1 MPILSRGVE
10 IKNEN
15 TSLRSDEMPLGSS
28 IGWLVGLSENTGGQR
43 FALDREEILIGRGT
57 GCHIQLKD
65 PKVSRKHARITIKA
79 GQLTIEDLDSTQGVL
94 INGERVDECQIQ
106 AGDRVQLGDTQLQ
119 VEFEQ
124 DSIETVMVPQ
134 ADVPSVAG
142 TCSQCGHPIHMGE
155 KFCSQCGSSSVP
167 LPPPFDFVQEAFLR
181 LRALHRAGRMDSA
194 TYREELGKLVIQ
206 DGSGGF
212 WMPGVE
218 SGEWF
223 WFNGSEW
230 IRRDPPL
237 KPLVQ
242 APLGDVAPTSP
253 PPPPPSGAIEAE
265 DDKKLGRLFLIGG
278 GALIAFTILAVGAY
292 AAYKLVNADD
302 DESLA
307 IAEVPPVSTIAI
319 IQQSPTP
326 EPTLMEALQPTI
338 APTWTQE
345 PAASATPV
353 LPYAIRLYN
362 QATDEDL
369 INLADIT
376 DFIDAISSPEHGIYE
391 GSWEINRPGRFNI
404 GWCAIDANTLYEN
417 LRVIEMSLEVDG
429 TRVEPTDMLDEEFGD
444 STFYCRTS
452 QIVVEFSEPGEYRLL
467 WTTSYSEPIFDG
479 WETLESGTYLNEY
492 VLEIRD
498 SISIVDE
505 FDVGDGTWFETKQTN
520 FDQWIEDGV
529 FNILVHKE
537 NFFTWSLYNDL
548 EVDDVFILTD
558 VKRISGVEGAYG
570 IVFRLQDVN
579 NFYYFLVDDSGYFT
593 LGKRLEGEWIPLID
607 WTVSDAILSG
617 DAFNSLGVVING
629 DELVVY
635 VNLELV
641 GQVVDDTFANGGV
654 GVAAQSIETTGEM
667 HAIFDVFSLDYYQ

>member
-1 MPILSRGVE
+1 
-10 IKNEN
+10 
-15 TSLRSDEMPLGSS
+15 MPLGSS
-28 IGWLVGLSENTGGQR
+28 IGWLVGLSENTSGQR
-43 FALDREEILIGRGT
+43 FALDREEIQIGRGT

-65 PKVSRKHARITIKA
+65 PKVSRKHAQITIKA

-94 INGERVDECQIQ
+94 INGERVEECQLKD
-106 AGDRVQLGDTQLQ
+106 GDRVQLGDTQLQ

-124 DSIETVMVPQ
+124 DSIQTVMAPQ
-134 ADVPSVAG
+134 AGVHSAVG
-142 TCSQCGHPIHMGE
+142 TCSQCGNPIHVGE
-155 KFCSQCGSSSVP
+155 KFCSQCGLSSVP
-167 LPPPFDFVQEAFLR
+167 LPPPFDFVQEAFIR

-194 TYREELGKLVIQ
+194 TYREELEKLVVH
-206 DGSGGF
+206 DGSGGY
-212 WMPGVE
+212 WMPGLE

-242 APLGDVAPTSP
+242 APLREDVPT
-253 PPPPPSGAIEAE
+253 PPPPPSSAPGTVEV
-265 DDKKLGRLFLIGG
+265 DDKRLLRQFVIAGG
-278 GALIAFTILAVGAY
+278 VLIAITILAVGAY

-302 DESLA
+302 GDSTA
-307 IAEVPPVSTIAI
+307 IAEVQPVSTSAVL
-319 IQQSPTP
+319 QLSPT
-326 EPTLMEALQPTI
+326 LEATGMDVQQPIVT
-338 APTWTQE
+338 PTWTQE
-345 PAASATPV
+345 PSASATPV
-353 LPYAIRLYN
+353 LPYTLRTYDPE
-362 QATDEDL
+362 TDEPL
-369 INLADIT
+369 VNLT
-376 DFIDAISSPEHGIYE
+376 DVVGFIDAISNPEYSVYE

-417 LRVIEMSLEVDG
+417 LQVIEMSLEIDG
-429 TRVEPTDMLDEEFGD
+429 TSVEPTDMFDEEFGD

-452 QIVVEFSEPGEYRLL
+452 QIVVEFSEPGEHRLL
-467 WTTSYSEPIFDG
+467 WKTSYAEPVFDG

-492 VLEIRD
+492 V
-498 SISIVDE
+498 
-505 FDVGDGTWFETKQTN
+505 FDVRDVTTVEDDFNESSGKWDETVQQN
-520 FDQWIEDGV
+520 FSQWTEGGSFHIQ
-529 FNILVHKE
+529 VHKE
-537 NFFTWSLYNDL
+537 NFIAWSIYHDL
-548 EVDDVFILTD
+548 EVDDVFIITD
-558 VKRISGVEGAYG
+558 VKRVSGVEGAYG

-593 LGKRLEGEWIPLID
+593 LGKRLEGEWIPLLD

>member
-1 MPILSRGVE
+1 
-10 IKNEN
+10 
-15 TSLRSDEMPLGSS
+15 MPLGSS
-28 IGWLVGLSENTGGQR
+28 IGWLVGLSENTSGQR

-65 PKVSRKHARITIKA
+65 PKVSRKHAQITIKA

-94 INGERVDECQIQ
+94 INGERVEECQLKD
-106 AGDRVQLGDTQLQ
+106 GDRVQLGDTQLQ

-124 DSIETVMVPQ
+124 DSIQTVMAPQ
-134 ADVPSVAG
+134 AGVQSAVG
-142 TCSQCGHPIHMGE
+142 TCSQCGNPIHVGE
-155 KFCSQCGSSSVP
+155 KFCSQCGLSSVP
-167 LPPPFDFVQEAFLR
+167 LPPPFDFVQEAFIR

-194 TYREELGKLVIQ
+194 TYREELEKLVVH
-206 DGSGGF
+206 DGSGGY
-212 WMPGVE
+212 WMPGLE

-242 APLGDVAPTSP
+242 APLREDVPT
-253 PPPPPSGAIEAE
+253 PPPPPSSAPGTVEV
-265 DDKKLGRLFLIGG
+265 DDKRLLRQFVIAGG
-278 GALIAFTILAVGAY
+278 VLIAITILAVGAY

-302 DESLA
+302 GDSTA
-307 IAEVPPVSTIAI
+307 IAEVQPVSTSAVL
-319 IQQSPTP
+319 QLSPT
-326 EPTLMEALQPTI
+326 LEATVMDVQQPIVT
-338 APTWTQE
+338 PTWTQE
-345 PAASATPV
+345 PSASATPV
-353 LPYAIRLYN
+353 LPYTLRTYDPE
-362 QATDEDL
+362 TDEPL
-369 INLADIT
+369 VNLADVVG
-376 DFIDAISSPEHGIYE
+376 FIDAKSNPEYSVYE

-417 LRVIEMSLEVDG
+417 LQVIEMSLEIDG
-429 TRVEPTDMLDEEFGD
+429 TSVEPTDMFDEEFGD

-452 QIVVEFSEPGEYRLL
+452 QIVVEFSEPGEHRLL
-467 WTTSYSEPIFDG
+467 WKTSYAEPVFDG

-492 VLEIRD
+492 V
-498 SISIVDE
+498 
-505 FDVGDGTWFETKQTN
+505 FDVRDVTTVEDDFNESSGKWDETVQQN
-520 FDQWIEDGV
+520 FSQWTEGGSFHIQ
-529 FNILVHKE
+529 VHKE
-537 NFFTWSLYNDL
+537 NFVAWSIYHDL

-607 WTVSDAILSG
+607 WAVSDAILSG

>member
-1 MPILSRGVE
+1 
-10 IKNEN
+10 
-15 TSLRSDEMPLGSS
+15 MPLGSS
-28 IGWLVGLSENTGGQR
+28 IGWLVGLSENTSGQR
-43 FALDREEILIGRGT
+43 FALDREEIQIGRGT

-65 PKVSRKHARITIKA
+65 PKVSRKHAQITIKA

-94 INGERVDECQIQ
+94 INGERVEECQLKD
-106 AGDRVQLGDTQLQ
+106 GDRVQLGDTQLQ

-124 DSIETVMVPQ
+124 DSIQTVMAPQ
-134 ADVPSVAG
+134 AGVQSAVG
-142 TCSQCGHPIHMGE
+142 TCSQCGNPIHVGE
-155 KFCSQCGSSSVP
+155 KFCSQCGLSSVP
-167 LPPPFDFVQEAFLR
+167 LPPPFDFVQEAFIR

-194 TYREELGKLVIQ
+194 TYREELEKLVVH
-206 DGSGGF
+206 DGSGGY
-212 WMPGVE
+212 WMPGLE

-242 APLGDVAPTSP
+242 APLREDVPT
-253 PPPPPSGAIEAE
+253 PPPPPSSAPGTVEV
-265 DDKKLGRLFLIGG
+265 DDKRLLRQFVIAGG
-278 GALIAFTILAVGAY
+278 VLIAITILAVGAY

-302 DESLA
+302 GDSTA
-307 IAEVPPVSTIAI
+307 IAEVQPVSTSAVL
-319 IQQSPTP
+319 QLSPT
-326 EPTLMEALQPTI
+326 LEATGMDVQQPIVT
-338 APTWTQE
+338 PTWTQE
-345 PAASATPV
+345 PSASATPV
-353 LPYAIRLYN
+353 LPYTLRTYDPE
-362 QATDEDL
+362 TDEPL
-369 INLADIT
+369 VNLT
-376 DFIDAISSPEHGIYE
+376 DVVGFIDAKSNPEYSVYE

-417 LRVIEMSLEVDG
+417 LQVIEMSLEIDG
-429 TRVEPTDMLDEEFGD
+429 TSVEPTDMFDEEFGD

-452 QIVVEFSEPGEYRLL
+452 QIVVEFSEPGEHRLL
-467 WTTSYSEPIFDG
+467 WKTSYAEPVFDG

-492 VLEIRD
+492 V
-498 SISIVDE
+498 
-505 FDVGDGTWFETKQTN
+505 FDVRDVTTVEDDFNESSGKWDETVQQN
-520 FDQWIEDGV
+520 FSQWTEGGSFHIQ
-529 FNILVHKE
+529 VHKE
-537 NFFTWSLYNDL
+537 NFIAWSIYHDL

-593 LGKRLEGEWIPLID
+593 LGKRLEGEWIPLLD

>member
-1 MPILSRGVE
+1 
-10 IKNEN
+10 
-15 TSLRSDEMPLGSS
+15 MPLGSS
-28 IGWLVGLSENTGGQR
+28 IGWLVGLSENTSGQR

-65 PKVSRKHARITIKA
+65 PKVSRKHAKIKIQT

-94 INGERVDECQIQ
+94 INGERVDECQLKD
-106 AGDRVQLGDTQLQ
+106 GDRVQLGDTQLQ

-124 DSIETVMVPQ
+124 DSIKTVMAPQ
-134 ADVPSVAG
+134 AGVQSAVG
-142 TCSQCGHPIHMGE
+142 TCSQCGNPIHVGE
-155 KFCSQCGSSSVP
+155 KFCSQCGLSSVP
-167 LPPPFDFVQEAFLR
+167 LPPPFDFVQEAFIR

-194 TYREELGKLVIQ
+194 TYREELEKLVVH
-206 DGSGGF
+206 DGSGGY
-212 WMPGVE
+212 WMPGLE

-242 APLGDVAPTSP
+242 APLREDVPTP
-253 PPPPPSGAIEAE
+253 PLPPSSAPGTVEV
-265 DDKKLGRLFLIGG
+265 DDKRLLRQFVIAGG
-278 GALIAFTILAVGAY
+278 VLIAITILAVGAY

-302 DESLA
+302 GDSTA
-307 IAEVPPVSTIAI
+307 IAEVQPVSTSAVL
-319 IQQSPTP
+319 QLSPT
-326 EPTLMEALQPTI
+326 LEATVMDVQQPIVT
-338 APTWTQE
+338 PTWTQE

-353 LPYAIRLYN
+353 LPYTLRTYDPE
-362 QATDEDL
+362 TDEPL
-369 INLADIT
+369 VNLADVVG
-376 DFIDAISSPEHGIYE
+376 FIDAKSNPEYSVYE

-417 LRVIEMSLEVDG
+417 LQVIEMSLEIDG
-429 TRVEPTDMLDEEFGD
+429 TSVEPTDMFDEEFGD

-452 QIVVEFSEPGEYRLL
+452 QIVVEFSEPGEHRLL
-467 WTTSYSEPIFDG
+467 WKTSYAEPVFDG
-479 WETLESGTYLNEY
+479 WETLASGTYLNEY
-492 VLEIRD
+492 V
-498 SISIVDE
+498 
-505 FDVGDGTWFETKQTN
+505 FDVRDVTTVEDDFNESSGKWDETVQQN
-520 FDQWIEDGV
+520 FSQWTEGGNFHIQ
-529 FNILVHKE
+529 VHKE
-537 NFFTWSLYNDL
+537 NFAAWSIYHDL

-607 WTVSDAILSG
+607 WAVSDAILSG

>member
-1 MPILSRGVE
+1 
-10 IKNEN
+10 
-15 TSLRSDEMPLGSS
+15 MPLESS

-43 FALDREEILIGRGT
+43 FALDREEILIGRGS

-65 PKVSRKHARITIKA
+65 PKVSRKHAQITIKA

-94 INGERVDECQIQ
+94 INGERVDECQLKD
-106 AGDRVQLGDTQLQ
+106 GDRVQLGDTQLQ

-124 DSIETVMVPQ
+124 DSIQTVMAPQ
-134 ADVPSVAG
+134 AGVQSAVG
-142 TCSQCGHPIHMGE
+142 TCSQCGNPIHVGE
-155 KFCSQCGSSSVP
+155 KFCSQCGLSSVP
-167 LPPPFDFVQEAFLR
+167 LPPPFDFVQEAFIR

-194 TYREELGKLVIQ
+194 TYREELEKLVVH
-206 DGSGGF
+206 DGSGGY
-212 WMPGVE
+212 WMPGLE

-242 APLGDVAPTSP
+242 APMREDVPT
-253 PPPPPSGAIEAE
+253 PPPPPSSAPGTVEV
-265 DDKKLGRLFLIGG
+265 DDKRLLRQFVIAGG
-278 GALIAFTILAVGAY
+278 VLIAITILAVGAY

-302 DESLA
+302 GDSTA
-307 IAEVPPVSTIAI
+307 IAEVQPVSTSAVL
-319 IQQSPTP
+319 QLSPT
-326 EPTLMEALQPTI
+326 LEATVMDVQQPIVT
-338 APTWTQE
+338 PTWTQE

-353 LPYAIRLYN
+353 LPYTLRTYDPE
-362 QATDEDL
+362 TDEPL
-369 INLADIT
+369 VNLADVVG
-376 DFIDAISSPEHGIYE
+376 FIDAKSNPEYSVYE

-417 LRVIEMSLEVDG
+417 LQVIEMSLEVDG
-429 TRVEPTDMLDEEFGD
+429 TSVEPTDMYDEEFGD

-452 QIVVEFSEPGEYRLL
+452 QIVVEFSEPGEHRLL
-467 WTTSYSEPIFDG
+467 WTTSYAEPVFDG

-492 VLEIRD
+492 V
-498 SISIVDE
+498 
-505 FDVGDGTWFETKQTN
+505 FDVRDVTTVEDDFTESSGKWDETVQQN
-520 FDQWIEDGV
+520 FSQWTEGGSFHIQ
-529 FNILVHKE
+529 VHKE
-537 NFFTWSLYNDL
+537 NFIAWSIYHDL

-607 WTVSDAILSG
+607 WAVSDAILSG